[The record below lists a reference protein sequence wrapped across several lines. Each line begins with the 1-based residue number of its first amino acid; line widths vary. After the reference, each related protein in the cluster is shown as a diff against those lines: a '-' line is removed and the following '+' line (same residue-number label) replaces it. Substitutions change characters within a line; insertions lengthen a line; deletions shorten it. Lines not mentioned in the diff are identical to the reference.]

1 MARFGPKGKE
11 SRRKPFRRELNL
23 YLEMKKPIPSL
34 ACFATIALAAALVLA
49 PVSPSAV
56 RADPLPQQQPIR
68 VQVDLVN
75 ILANVMDHSAR
86 PVTNL
91 PKEAFEVFDEGAQQ
105 QIAIFEP
112 ETHLPLDMAL
122 MIDASASARIAFQI
136 EREAAAKFI
145 KDVVHTGDGLAVF
158 SFSDDVRQ
166 LTGFT
171 AEVPLLQNAVRKMK
185 EGSGTAMYDAVYL
198 GAQRLMERKSDHRR
212 VIVVVTD
219 AGESSSKASFDTARR
234 EAISSGAL
242 LYTIVLRA
250 VKGESGRNTAGE
262 HAMETITQTTGGYV
276 SYPSGPEQLDTI
288 FSQINLE
295 LRTQYRLGY
304 YPEHRPGGAIRKIE
318 IRVKGDYD
326 VHYRQAYIPPSEDH

>member
-1 MARFGPKGKE
+1 MKTTRP
-11 SRRKPFRRELNL
+11 STFRLITL
-23 YLEMKKPIPSL
+23 
-34 ACFATIALAAALVLA
+34 ALAVTLVLA
-49 PVSPSAV
+49 PFRPA
-56 RADPLPQQQPIR
+56 ALDAHPLPQQQPIR

-75 ILANVMDHSAR
+75 ILASVMDRSAR

-91 PKEAFEVFDEGAQQ
+91 PKDAFEVFDEGTQQ
-105 QIAIFEP
+105 KIAIFEP

-122 MIDASASARIAFQI
+122 MIDTSASAKLAFHT

-145 KDVVHTGDGLAVF
+145 KDVVHTGDGLAIF
-158 SFSDDVRQ
+158 SFSDEVRQ

-171 AEVPLLQNAVRKMK
+171 AEISLLQNAVRKMK

-198 GAQRLMERKSDHRR
+198 GAERLSERKSDHRR
-212 VIVVVTD
+212 VIVLVTD
-219 AGESSSKASFDTARR
+219 AGESSSKASFETARR
-234 EAISSGAL
+234 EAIRSGAL

-262 HAMETITQTTGGYV
+262 HAMETITETTGGYV
-276 SYPSGPEQLDTI
+276 FYPEGPEQLDSI

-304 YPEHRPGGAIRKIE
+304 YPEAKPGGTVRKIE
-318 IRVKGDYD
+318 IRVKGDFT
-326 VHYRQAYIPPSEDH
+326 VHYRQAYIPPSENP

>member
-1 MARFGPKGKE
+1 M
-11 SRRKPFRRELNL
+11 
-23 YLEMKKPIPSL
+23 MKVTRSSL
-34 ACFATIALAAALVLA
+34 SQLFVCTLAAILALAPA
-49 PVSPSAV
+49 SPSAL
-56 RADPLPQQQPIR
+56 RAAAPLQQQPIR
-68 VQVDLVN
+68 VSVDLVN
-75 ILANVMDHSAR
+75 ILASVLDHSNR
-86 PVTNL
+86 PITNL
-91 PKEAFEVFDEGAQQ
+91 PKDAFEIFDEGMQQ
-105 QIAIFEP
+105 PIAIFEP

-122 MIDASASARIAFQI
+122 MIDNSSSAKIAFGI

-145 KDVVHTGDGLAVF
+145 KDVVHSGDGLAVF

-198 GAQRLMERKSDHRR
+198 GAQRLSERKSDHRR
-212 VIVVVTD
+212 VILLVTD

-250 VKGESGRNTAGE
+250 VRGESGRNTAGE
-262 HAMETITQTTGGYV
+262 HAMETITQTTGGFV
-276 SYPSGPEQLDTI
+276 FYPEGPGQLDEI

-304 YPEHRPGGAIRKIE
+304 YPEHKPGGAIRKIE
-318 IRVKGDYD
+318 IRVKGDYT
-326 VHYRQAYIPPSEDH
+326 VHYRQAYVPPGENP